1 VPRRLQKFA
10 LFAALGIL
18 PGSGALHAS
27 GVYALLSEA
36 RVAGDA
42 IYLSD
47 LLPTQASPELRM
59 AAAKIRLGSAPRPG
73 GSLTLDANAIDAVA
87 IPITTRREFSVPPQ
101 IVVHRFARVVTQD
114 EVVAALNAA
123 LKANSFPGN
132 PVIDGNEVHYSAQVK
147 VAADDALL
155 HVRRVDFDASIQE
168 ARFLVVT
175 GADPRALPFLVT
187 ARLKSVADNSH
198 VGNAT
203 ASIMSAGMAAGAVSG
218 LAGDPL
224 HSSAQPDPADV
235 LIAKGKPVR
244 LRIAS
249 GSMQMIVDV
258 VALEPGVL
266 HQTIQV
272 RVPGSG
278 RVLRGQVV
286 APGHLEA
293 QF

>member
-1 VPRRLQKFA
+1 MPSRLHKFA
-10 LFAALGIL
+10 LLAVL
-18 PGSGALHAS
+18 GALPSAGAFPAS
-27 GVYALLSEA
+27 PVYALLSEA
-36 RVAGDA
+36 RVAGNA

-47 LLPTQASPELRM
+47 LLPTQASPELR
-59 AAAKIRLGSAPRPG
+59 AEAAKIRLGSAPRPG
-73 GSLTLDANAIDAVA
+73 GSVTLDSNAIAAAA
-87 IPITTRREFSVPPQ
+87 IPVTTRREFSVPPQ
-101 IVVHRFARVVTQD
+101 IIVHRFARLVTQD
-114 EVVAALNAA
+114 EVVAALNTA

-132 PVIDGNEVHYSAQVK
+132 PVIDGDEVHYSAQVK

-155 HVRRVDFDASIQE
+155 HVRRVDFDSSIQQ

-187 ARLKSVADNSH
+187 ARLRSNADGPNA
-198 VGNAT
+198 GNET
-203 ASIMSAGMAAGAVSG
+203 ASIMASGTVSRMASG
-218 LAGDPL
+218 RSEDPL
-224 HSSAQPDPADV
+224 HSDPQLDQADV
-235 LIAKGKPVR
+235 VIPKGTPGR
-244 LRIAS
+244 LRIIS

-258 VALEPGVL
+258 IALEPGAL
-266 HQTIQV
+266 RQTIHV